1 MSLLSLTSRSANFPA
16 AADVLALAMMLLI
29 AFAVAGVELDVAVHE
44 NQQICEKITAHCN
57 VLWCLLIFRH
67 YIQRNSVRVQRSSV

>member
-1 MSLLSLTSRSANFPA
+1 MHLLLLVSLQSLTSRSANFPA

-44 NQQICEKITAHCN
+44 NQQIRDKITALCT
-57 VLWCLLIFRH
+57 VLWC
-67 YIQRNSVRVQRSSV
+67 NM